1 MLQTLTR
8 AGRVLDLFTPECH
21 EWGVTAVARELGI
34 AKSQA
39 HELMASL
46 CEIGLLHRERGRY
59 RLGWRVVALHSLLWS
74 TSDVGQAATR
84 VMRTLATR
92 CGETVQLAVWSGT
105 SAVCVAGSEGRRDR
119 AVSIVPAGMGLPVHC
134 TGPGKVLLASRPSG
148 EIAALLAEERLE
160 RMTERTIAT
169 GASLRAEL
177 AGVRRRGFAYDDQEH
192 APGTCSVAAPIVHA
206 NGEVLAALSMSV
218 PAQRWDAC
226 RDAYTRVTVASA
238 CHIARS
244 VANGRA
250 ALEEEPETRE
260 PRSAATRAALPN
272 PGLGG

>member
-8 AGRVLDLFTPECH
+8 AGRVLDLFTPERH
-21 EWGVTAVARELGI
+21 EWGVTAVAVELGI

-39 HELMASL
+39 HELLASL

-84 VMRTLATR
+84 MMRTLASR
-92 CGETVQLAVWSGT
+92 CGETVQLTVWSGA
-105 SAVCVAGSEGRRDR
+105 SAVCVAGSEGRRER
-119 AVSIVPAGMGLPVHC
+119 AVSVVPAGMGLPVHC
-134 TGPGKVLLASRPSG
+134 TGPGKVLLASRPSA
-148 EIAALLAEERLE
+148 EIAALLSRERLE

-169 GASLRAEL
+169 SDSLREEL

-192 APGTCSVAAPIVHA
+192 APGACSVAAPIVHA

-218 PAQRWDAC
+218 PAQRWDAS
-226 RDAYTRVTVASA
+226 RDAYTRLTVASA

-244 VANGRA
+244 VSGGRR
-250 ALEEEPETRE
+250 LGDEECEARLDRDPVAPRE
-260 PRSAATRAALPN
+260 PRAGRR
-272 PGLGG
+272 